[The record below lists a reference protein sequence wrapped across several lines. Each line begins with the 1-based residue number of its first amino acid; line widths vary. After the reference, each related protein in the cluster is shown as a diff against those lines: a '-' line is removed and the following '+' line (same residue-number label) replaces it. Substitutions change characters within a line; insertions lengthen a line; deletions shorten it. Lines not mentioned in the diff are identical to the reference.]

1 MKWYGKVGYA
11 ETVETVPGVWT
22 ERIVERP
29 YYGDILRLYRRWQS
43 TSKVNDDLEISNRI
57 SIVADPFA
65 YENFYSMRYVEYMGA
80 RWKVSDVEVEQPR
93 LILTLGGV
101 YNGELPEETDEGN
114 TEYPD
119 GETPGTSDDS

>member
-11 ETVETVPGVWT
+11 ETVETVPGVWD

-29 YYGDILRLYRRWQS
+29 YYGEVLRLSRRWQPAN
-43 TSKVNDDLEISNRI
+43 KVNDNLEISNRI

-65 YENFYSMRYVEYMGA
+65 YENFTSLRYVEYMNA
-80 RWKVSDVEVEQPR
+80 KWKVSDIEVEPPR

-101 YNGELPEETDEGN
+101 YNGNAPEDPG
-114 TEYPD
+114 
-119 GETPGTSDDS
+119 GETPGTPEAP